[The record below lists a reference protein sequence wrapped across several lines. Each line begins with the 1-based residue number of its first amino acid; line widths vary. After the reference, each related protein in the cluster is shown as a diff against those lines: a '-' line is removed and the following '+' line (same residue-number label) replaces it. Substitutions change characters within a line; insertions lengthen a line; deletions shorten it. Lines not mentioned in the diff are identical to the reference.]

1 MHAGILQRAGK
12 LERGLAAK
20 GNHYPVRLLHIDDVH
35 NVFVGKWLKVQ
46 AIGRVVVCG
55 NRFRVAV
62 HHDGL
67 VAGIMQCVA
76 RMHAAVVE
84 LDTLADAVRAGAQD
98 HRALLGGRTHFGSA
112 QLVGL
117 VMVLG

>member
-1 MHAGILQRAGK
+1 MHAGILQRTCK

-35 NVFVGKWLKVQ
+35 HVFVGEWLEVQ
-46 AIGRVVVCG
+46 AIGRVVVGG

-62 HHDGL
+62 DHDCL